1 MLSSGRLFS
10 HKQCCKEN
18 VGLGKIRDQECHSD
32 IFKLCH
38 RHLEVGANLN
48 LLSCPHQNGVRGV
61 LKSLTRGGNA
71 SNSQTALFLQLKL
84 MLSMAFMAGRIV
96 KPTNTVKIYQR
107 RNDFS
112 QLIIFRVEAYT
123 SIGPGPLSNPVQVDQ
138 HH

>member
-1 MLSSGRLFS
+1 MLSSGRAFS
-10 HKQCCKEN
+10 HKQCCREY
-18 VGLGKIRDQECHSD
+18 VGMGKIRNQECHSD
-32 IFKLCH
+32 ILKLCH

-61 LKSLTRGGNA
+61 LKSLTRGGECFKF
-71 SNSQTALFLQLKL
+71 SNCSVPTAQANVVHGFH
-84 MLSMAFMAGRIV
+84 GRIV